1 MLKNN
6 KGVSM
11 ISIVITIIVI
21 IILSAVALSNSSD
34 MIDDSITAVTE
45 ADKMEDNDTI
55 RTLLTYAV
63 TDRSARTGIA
73 LSDSTN
79 VVIGSGDV
87 NYGTGYYLIVGGSG
101 DSIKKIEEKTGATGL
116 KAYKDLTAPYVV
128 NYDMGTYERI
138 EEIRFR

>member
-11 ISIVITIIVI
+11 ISLVITIIVI

-34 MIDDSITAVTE
+34 MIDDSMIAVSE

-55 RTLLTYAV
+55 RTLLTYAI
-63 TDRSARTGIA
+63 TDRSARMGIA

-101 DSIKKIEEKTGATGL
+101 DTVKKIEEKTGATGL

-138 EEIRFR
+138 EELKFR

>member
-1 MLKNN
+1 MLKKN

-11 ISIVITIIVI
+11 ISLVITIIVI
-21 IILSAVALSNSSD
+21 IILSAVALSNSSG
-34 MIDDSITAVTE
+34 MIDDSIVAVTE

-55 RTLLTYAV
+55 RTLLTYAI
-63 TDRSARTGIA
+63 TDRSARMGIA
-73 LSDSTN
+73 LSDSSN
-79 VVIGSGDV
+79 VVIGSGEV

-138 EEIRFR
+138 EDIRFR